1 MGHGRLHYEDAP
13 EYDAD
18 AYTVAGW
25 GAGIAWSVYG
35 WETEPDED
43 TEWSGY
49 EVRTGNLV
57 VCMIGDDRL
66 FAVDPDDVTA
76 IDEDAY
82 CHECGQV
89 GCCHDG
95 RVRA

>member
-13 EYDAD
+13 EYAAD
-18 AYTVAGW
+18 AYTVASW

-49 EVRTGNLV
+49 EVRTGKLV
-57 VCMIGDDRL
+57 VCMVGDDRL
-66 FAVDPDDVTA
+66 FAVDPEDVAALADDA
-76 IDEDAY
+76 F
-82 CHECGQV
+82 CRECGQV

-95 RVRA
+95 RARA